1 MIIRIVSA
9 GGKAYC
15 TLFEQRYSYI
25 IHDVKYS
32 PDNRVNAG
40 VFMRTFF
47 HLKVLQ

>member
-1 MIIRIVSA
+1 MTIRTVSA

-15 TLFEQRYSYI
+15 TLFEHRY

-32 PDNRVNAG
+32 PDNINRVNAG
-40 VFMRTFF
+40 IFVCSFF